1 MEYEL
6 LKEVGLVP
14 NIMDDFIKEAVE
26 KEKLATILL
35 YLSAAVREHITFQEC
50 ILRYEPQKIDEN
62 GPRLIQD
69 RHTMMAERIYYETKL
84 RLVKRAPINIESD
97 VVNHVLD
104 STAEGFVEEL
114 RRKLNL

>member
-14 NIMDDFIKEAVE
+14 NIIDDFIKEAVE

-35 YLSAAVREHITFQEC
+35 YLSAAVREHITLQEC
-50 ILRYEPQKIDEN
+50 VLRYEPQKIDEN

-69 RHTMMAERIYYETKL
+69 CHTMMAERIYYETKL
-84 RLVKRAPINIESD
+84 RLVKRAPIDIESD
-97 VVNHVLD
+97 VVKHTLD
-104 STAEGFVEEL
+104 SVAQGFIEEL
-114 RRKLNL
+114 RQKLKL